1 MHAIDRIH
9 GPMRESDTTADII
22 NIIYIVCAGTSVVCC
37 SLVLLCNLCERRLS
51 RFPSSLTMW
60 RIVCDL
66 MLSFQMV
73 FVNGLEYVQRHHPA
87 ALDEHSFW
95 GRDSFCSEPLAFLL
109 QFGLFG
115 SLAWYACLSAN
126 LYLTV
131 TRPFT
136 RPASRTPL
144 YHWGV
149 WVGSAVTGMLAAGT
163 HGYRPLYHLCWTR
176 REPVH
181 AHNWLLLFGWVLLFS
196 VLSTL
201 VLLYCQAILL
211 FGGSHLQHRLR
222 PRLAQLRASKLY
234 TAAFSLY
241 WGGLGALY
249 AYMYVRFELQGHTRS
264 EGTRFAFAALL
275 GLMGC
280 CDSVVWVGVQAA
292 VQPGALRAALSGVHP
307 LSILRR
313 LSPISVRR
321 SSSGVAPH
329 APRRPR
335 TFTISDGDLLREQL
349 ASPLLPPGAAPADSA
364 DSGDG
369 CGCGGG
375 GGGGGAACASPHAG
389 SAAARASSAAHDE
402 WREDDLSDS
411 LRRDFVRRSPSLYVA
426 EVATPPCNR
435 GCHPMQS
442 RLQPRTAEAA
452 APRS

>member
-1 MHAIDRIH
+1 M
-9 GPMRESDTTADII
+9 
-22 NIIYIVCAGTSVVCC
+22 CC

-87 ALDEHSFW
+87 ALDENSFW
-95 GRDSFCSEPLAFLL
+95 GRNSSCSEPLAFLL

-149 WVGSAVTGMLAAGT
+149 WAGSAVTGMFAAGT

-176 REPVH
+176 RTPAH

-211 FGGSHLQHRLR
+211 FGGSQLQHRLR
-222 PRLAQLRASKLY
+222 PRLAQLRASRLY

-241 WGGLGALY
+241 WGGVGALY
-249 AYMYVRFELQGHTRS
+249 AYMYMRYELQGHTRS
-264 EGTRFAFAALL
+264 EATRFTFAALL

-280 CDSVVWVGVQAA
+280 CDAVVWVGVQAA
-292 VQPGALRAALSGVHP
+292 VQPGALRDALSGVHP

-313 LSPISVRR
+313 LSPTSMRR
-321 SSSGVAPH
+321 STSGVAPH
-329 APRRPR
+329 AARLKGRS
-335 TFTISDGDLLREQL
+335 FTISDSML
-349 ASPLLPPGAAPADSA
+349 AIPLLPHAYPVLPLGAAPADN
-364 DSGDG
+364 GDG
-369 CGCGGG
+369 GAC
-375 GGGGGAACASPHAG
+375 GGAACSPHAG
-389 SAAARASSAAHDE
+389 AAVRGSSGAHDE

-411 LRRDFVRRSPSLYVA
+411 LRRDFVRCGPRAQGS
-426 EVATPPCNR
+426 EVAA
-435 GCHPMQS
+435 
-442 RLQPRTAEAA
+442 PRATAAAAFHAVEAA
-452 APRS
+452 APSSGGCRPTHRCVSTSVAS

>member
-1 MHAIDRIH
+1 
-9 GPMRESDTTADII
+9 MRVLHVPPPLSESDSTADII
-22 NIIYIVCAGTSVVCC
+22 NIIYIACAGTSVVCC

-87 ALDEHSFW
+87 ALDENSFW
-95 GRDSFCSEPLAFLL
+95 GRNSSCSEPLAFVL

-149 WVGSAVTGMLAAGT
+149 WAGSAVTGMFAAGT

-176 REPVH
+176 REPAH

-211 FGGSHLQHRLR
+211 FGGSQLQHRLR
-222 PRLAQLRASKLY
+222 PRLAQLRASRLY

-241 WGGLGALY
+241 WGGVGALY
-249 AYMYVRFELQGHTRS
+249 AYMYMRFELQGHTRS
-264 EGTRFAFAALL
+264 EATRFTFAALL

-280 CDSVVWVGVQAA
+280 CDAVVWVGVQAA
-292 VQPGALRAALSGVHP
+292 VQPGALRDALSGVHP

-313 LSPISVRR
+313 LSPVSMRR
-321 SSSGVAPH
+321 STSGVAPH
-329 APRRPR
+329 AARLKGRS
-335 TFTISDGDLLREQL
+335 FTISDSML
-349 ASPLLPPGAAPADSA
+349 AIPLLQHAYPVLPVLPLGTAPADN
-364 DSGDG
+364 GDG
-369 CGCGGG
+369 CGCGCAACGCAGG
-375 GGGGGAACASPHAG
+375 GGGGVAPAAWIRTRVRVR
-389 SAAARASSAAHDE
+389 AR
-402 WREDDLSDS
+402 
-411 LRRDFVRRSPSLYVA
+411 
-426 EVATPPCNR
+426 
-435 GCHPMQS
+435 
-442 RLQPRTAEAA
+442 
-452 APRS
+452 